1 MSYLHATGQQVV
13 AYSGHGAAL
22 VTAIYRTT
30 AKNKPRFEFLERSG
44 FHCGNDGATEWLNSW
59 MIIERKRGERGSI
72 RRA

>member
-1 MSYLHATGQQVV
+1 
-13 AYSGHGAAL
+13 L

-59 MIIERKRGERGSI
+59 MIIERKEESGDQSAVPEIFMAKTRLVRSRI
-72 RRA
+72 PL